1 MMSTNTGKMPLM
13 ACSAHSSGLPK
24 LVATALATFVLLA
37 SLYSVAADSAP
48 QVVLNTSKAGPRS
61 VEAQTES
68 VILRDYKFAWASLE
82 EALESNSTAPVNGL
96 FVGTANAWL
105 TSAVTNQR
113 NSGLSSRYLNQN
125 HKVEAVFYA
134 PEGDMIELHDTAN
147 YDLQI
152 LDGGKSI
159 HDEHVVV
166 HYVVLM
172 TPGADRWVVRQLQAV
187 PQF

>member
-1 MMSTNTGKMPLM
+1 MTRTNTGRTPLM
-13 ACSAHSSGLPK
+13 PRRTHSSRLPK
-24 LVATALATFVLLA
+24 LVAPALATFLLLA
-37 SLYSVAADSAP
+37 SLYSVAADSTP

-61 VEAQTES
+61 VESQTES

-82 EALESNSTAPVNGL
+82 QALESNSTSPISGL
-96 FVGTANAWL
+96 FAGTAHTWVTN
-105 TSAVTNQR
+105 AVTGQR
-113 NSGLSSRYLNQN
+113 TSRLTSRYLNQN

-134 PEGDMIELHDTAN
+134 PEGDMIELHDTAD

-152 LDGGKSI
+152 FDGGKPI
-159 HDEHVVV
+159 HDEHVIV

-172 TPGADRWVVRQLQAV
+172 TPGADRWVIRQLQSV